1 MSQMRPVAKRYNLYT
16 FSLFPL
22 KVLLFILKHIFKLRK
37 LRQNFRSASKAGYC
51 PAPGTD
57 KTGKCHAVT
66 REWERRALQE
76 LNEIQRH
83 GIYGGTQLSRQ
94 NHFRYGKI
102 NIVRGKINLIT
113 AKSILITT
121 KSIWSRDWR
130 DVMLARKV
138 LWEPIQHGGD
148 STCCEK
154 L

>member
-37 LRQNFRSASKAGYC
+37 LRQIFRSASKAGYC

-83 GIYGGTQLSRQ
+83 GIYGGPQLSRQ

-102 NIVRGKINLIT
+102 SIVRGKINLDHD
-113 AKSILITT
+113 KVNLITWLAWRHVSSQGALGAYPT
-121 KSIWSRDWR
+121 WRWFNGTVKS
-130 DVMLARKV
+130 
-138 LWEPIQHGGD
+138 
-148 STCCEK
+148 
-154 L
+154 